1 MSNPSQNNQD
11 KENRCLWPKLSKEA
25 QKLLTA
31 QQRSA
36 AAALSKDLDD
46 AWKTI
51 DEVTEQIAGTHHK
64 SIRSIRS
71 ALHMGHGELTRQKPN
86 KTSPW
91 NAYVWKTRQDEGKSG
106 EVIFLCSPSRNN
118 SRPDHGHKALPE
130 LVHRKHPAYLQTT
143 DQERQALVNKFEAER
158 PVRKVPRL
166 TNKAK
171 VQDAKHTISRIENE
185 VWTSTCTV
193 QRYTLMTCFQAQ

>member
-1 MSNPSQNNQD
+1 MLNPSTNNQD
-11 KENRCLWPKLSKEA
+11 KENHCPRPRLSKEA
-25 QKLLTA
+25 WKLLTA

-36 AAALSKDLDD
+36 AAALAKDLDD

-51 DEVTEQIAGTHHK
+51 DGVTKQIAGTHHK

-71 ALHMGHGELTRQKPN
+71 ALHMGRGALTRQKPN

-91 NAYVWKTRQDEGKSG
+91 NAYMWKTRQDEGKSG

-118 SRPDHGHKALPE
+118 SRPDHGREALPD
-130 LVHRKHPAYLQTT
+130 LVRCKRQAYLDIT
-143 DQERQALVNKFEAER
+143 DQERQALVDEFEAER
-158 PVRKVPRL
+158 PARKVPRL

-171 VQDAKHTISRIENE
+171 VQDAKHTIS
-185 VWTSTCTV
+185 
-193 QRYTLMTCFQAQ
+193 

>member
-11 KENRCLWPKLSKEA
+11 KENHCPRPKLSKEA
-25 QKLLTA
+25 RKLLTA

-36 AAALSKDLDD
+36 AAAFAKDLDD

-51 DEVTEQIAGTHHK
+51 DEVTEQMAGTHHK
-64 SIRSIRS
+64 SVRSIRS
-71 ALHMGHGELTRQKPN
+71 ALHMGRGALTRQKPN

-106 EVIFLCSPSRNN
+106 KVIFLCSPSRNN
-118 SRPDHGHKALPE
+118 SRPDHGREALPE
-130 LVHRKHPAYLQTT
+130 LVRRKHEAYLKTT
-143 DQERQALVNKFEAER
+143 DQERQALVNEFDAER
-158 PVRKVPRL
+158 PARKVPRL

-185 VWTSTCTV
+185 V
-193 QRYTLMTCFQAQ
+193 